1 MLAKPPTVA
10 VDGNDFGS
18 FVRLSGRLR
27 ARIVA
32 VRCGRWAPE
41 RLQVSVSLAH
51 PSEGALGQGS
61 STPARV
67 ADDASNKQR
76 GTDDEPW
83 EWCWGRVYGRD
94 GTHLCETR
102 RSGERD

>member
-1 MLAKPPTVA
+1 MRTRFRKPLLHPPTRCSPGATGLEPATYGVT
-10 VDGNDFGS
+10 GRYGPNRHG
-18 FVRLSGRLR
+18 VRR
-27 ARIVA
+27 
-32 VRCGRWAPE
+32 
-41 RLQVSVSLAH
+41 
-51 PSEGALGQGS
+51 S

-94 GTHLCETR
+94 GTHLI
-102 RSGERD
+102 

>member
-1 MLAKPPTVA
+1 LPGKPA
-10 VDGNDFGS
+10 VTGYD
-18 FVRLSGRLR
+18 RLPPGMACVVVCSRL
-27 ARIVA
+27 
-32 VRCGRWAPE
+32 
-41 RLQVSVSLAH
+41 
-51 PSEGALGQGS
+51 
-61 STPARV
+61 